1 MSRVTKKRC
10 VEWNETLGHYWPLH
24 SSVTDHCEHLC
35 PGCHFLQ
42 AGTCRGGLRR
52 MFGGRYF
59 FCLSLSAR
67 RSYSVSQAEEQS
79 LLESRQKSRM
89 IILQKPDAVIDGQ
102 QWVEAVRSHTVSV
115 TVPHNHYGKVT
126 PNHFNDVPI
135 LGQDDP
141 DSRKLWYLFLQIEEL
156 SWQKW
161 TAYEKNPS

>member
-1 MSRVTKKRC
+1 MLSEMRRWAIIDLCTAPLLITVNIYVLVVISSRQGL
-10 VEWNETLGHYWPLH
+10 VEVDCEECLVAVIF
-24 SSVTDHCEHLC
+24 SV
-35 PGCHFLQ
+35 
-42 AGTCRGGLRR
+42 
-52 MFGGRYF
+52 
-59 FCLSLSAR
+59 SLSAR

-102 QWVEAVRSHTVSV
+102 QWVEAVRSHRVSV

-141 DSRKLWYLFLQIEEL
+141 DSRKL
-156 SWQKW
+156 
-161 TAYEKNPS
+161 